1 MKIESKLKFPSYSVL
16 AFTFIVLLIISM
28 LAIPDEYIDNKNG
41 SNFEALAQTLGTLS
55 PAQLKVLIDNSIQT
69 LQSGDINGTITR
81 LKGAEQEIGTIPKN
95 NENYASVQV
104 VLTLLLADVIK
115 SLDKGDNSE
124 ALIYLNLAEQE
135 LGRILLYTSNSQNIP
150 PSTFLTYS
158 NHRYKIRI
166 NYQYDWIIDGNS
178 YPTGAGGVVLTSF
191 YLPDANVTGLPF
203 FRIGVDNLTMEFSG
217 MPSVSIDQYLKR
229 SLQHKNSTGFPGLK
243 LIKSDTNTSILAGN
257 HAYTIIWTYVH
268 PRYGTRK
275 SIEIATIIGN
285 KGYFVDYTVAD
296 AKFNNY
302 LPVVQ
307 KMINSFST
315 VRLAR

>member
-1 MKIESKLKFPSYSVL
+1 MKMKSKIKIPSYSAL
-16 AFTFIVLLIISM
+16 ILTFIVLLILSSLITT
-28 LAIPDEYIDNKNG
+28 AEYIDNNNY
-41 SNFEALAQTLGTLS
+41 SRNFQALAQASTTPS
-55 PAQLKVLIDNSIQT
+55 PDQLKVLMDNSIQT
-69 LQSGDINGTITR
+69 LQSGDINGTVVR
-81 LKGAEQEIGTIPKN
+81 LEAAGQELGTIARN
-95 NENYASVQV
+95 NENYPSVQA
-104 VLTLLLADVIK
+104 VLSSLVIDAVK
-115 SLDKGDNSE
+115 ALDKGDSGE
-124 ALIYLNLAEQE
+124 ALIYLNLAEEQ
-135 LGRILLYTSNSQNIP
+135 LGRILLYTSNS
-150 PSTFLTYS
+150 STVSPAGPFLTYS

-166 NYQYDWIIDGNS
+166 NYQYDWSIDGNS
-178 YPTGAGGVVLTSF
+178 YPTGAGGVVITSF

-203 FRIGVDNLTMEFSG
+203 FRIGVDNLTKEFSG

-302 LPVVQ
+302 FPVVQ
-307 KMINSFST
+307 KMINSFSSEK
-315 VRLAR
+315 